1 MELSTHLSLKGHPSL
16 AKLIG
21 YCCEDEVKG
30 VVYDLNPLCSL
41 QNLTA
46 RGNFH
51 VSCHKTNVFETL
63 YYFSD
68 ILLQMIL
75 IGPKELM

>member
-1 MELSTHLSLKGHPSL
+1 MAVFSKLEILSFQEEVKLSTHPSLNGHPSL

-30 VVYDLNPLCSL
+30 VVYDLNPLGSL

-46 RGNFH
+46 RGKLH
-51 VSCHKTNVFETL
+51 VNCHKTNAFETL
-63 YYFSD
+63 Y
-68 ILLQMIL
+68 
-75 IGPKELM
+75 